1 LSFSFL
7 FHGQFDT
14 QEIWRVSNFTQAKF
28 SIKNRVNL
36 KVTPQFYIFFLSC
49 MKRKLVLWYK
59 DRLTV
64 QFVCT
69 EYKVHGSI
77 MTLKVWNL
85 VSYVINWMEKL

>member
-1 LSFSFL
+1 
-7 FHGQFDT
+7 
-14 QEIWRVSNFTQAKF
+14 
-28 SIKNRVNL
+28 
-36 KVTPQFYIFFLSC
+36 
-49 MKRKLVLWYK
+49 MKRKLVLSYN

-69 EYKVHGSI
+69 EYEVQGSV